1 VHLATALAELQRQVL
16 IIDLDA
22 NAGATRHFGIPPESY
37 LGTFEVLVG
46 LEQPEDVVIRHD
58 DDEVELPAH
67 VALMPANRKLEKVE
81 QALLSQNKFV
91 VLQDVLIRPQER
103 LKPMF
108 DYIFLDTA
116 PNAMAPTIAA
126 YKAADYFL
134 LSAIPDPF
142 AIAGLSDALMD
153 IEAARVHGNPR
164 LTLLAVILSMMDRR
178 TNQAK
183 TLRDYVQEKF
193 ALDGHE
199 SLKLATTIDRSTA
212 VPKAQRE
219 GKTLFETAPVYKVT
233 DQYRPLVREVELS
246 HLLRASIELFKR
258 GRDEIIEEARQP
270 PGLHR
275 PANVYRIAMASFERR
290 LARLLLAALRKTEP
304 LA

>member
-1 VHLATALAELQRQVL
+1 MPAYICAIGNQKGGVSKTTNCVHLATALAELQRQVL
-16 IIDLDA
+16 IVDLDA

-46 LEQPEDVVIRHD
+46 LEQPEDVLIRA
-58 DDEVELPAH
+58 DDEEVDLPAH

-81 QALLSQNKFV
+81 QALLSQNKFI
-91 VLQDVLIRPQER
+91 VLQDVLLKPLAR

-108 DYIFLDTA
+108 DYILLDTA

-126 YKAADYFL
+126 YKAAEYFL

-142 AIAGLSDALMD
+142 AIAGLSDALSD
-153 IEAARVHGNPR
+153 IEAARLHGNPQ
-164 LTLLAVILSMMDRR
+164 LTLLGVILSMMDRR
-178 TNQAK
+178 TNLAK

-199 SLKLATTIDRSTA
+199 SLKFATTIDRSTE

-219 GKTLFETAPVYKVT
+219 GKTLFATAPVHKVT
-233 DQYRPLVREVELS
+233 DQYRQLAREVELRL
-246 HLLRASIELFKR
+246 HKFD
-258 GRDEIIEEARQP
+258 GR
-270 PGLHR
+270 
-275 PANVYRIAMASFERR
+275 
-290 LARLLLAALRKTEP
+290 
-304 LA
+304 

>member
-1 VHLATALAELQRQVL
+1 MPAYLCAIGNQKGGVSKTTDCVHLATALAELQRRVL

-46 LEQPEDVVIRHD
+46 LEQPEDVLISA
-58 DDEVELPAH
+58 DDEEVDLPAH
-67 VALMPANRKLEKVE
+67 MSLMPANRKLEKVE

-91 VLQDVLIRPQER
+91 VLQDVLIKPLER
-103 LKPMF
+103 LKPLF

-116 PNAMAPTIAA
+116 PNATAPTIAA

-142 AIAGLSDALMD
+142 AIAGLSDALTD
-153 IEAARVHGNPR
+153 IEAARMHGNPQ
-164 LTLLAVILSMMDRR
+164 LTLLGVILSMMDRR
-178 TNQAK
+178 TNLAK

-199 SLKLATTIDRSTA
+199 SLKFATTIDRSTE

-219 GKTLFETAPVYKVT
+219 GKTLFQTNPVHKVT
-233 DQYRPLVREVELS
+233 DQYRHLAREVESRL
-246 HLLRASIELFKR
+246 HKFE
-258 GRDEIIEEARQP
+258 GR
-270 PGLHR
+270 
-275 PANVYRIAMASFERR
+275 
-290 LARLLLAALRKTEP
+290 
-304 LA
+304 

>member
-1 VHLATALAELQRQVL
+1 MPAYVCAIGNQKGGRLQNDQLSPSRHRHLATALAELQRRVL

-58 DDEVELPAH
+58 DDEVDLPAH

-91 VLQDVLIRPQER
+91 VLQDVLIKPLER
-103 LKPMF
+103 LKPLF

-126 YKAADYFL
+126 YKAADYFI
-134 LSAIPDPF
+134 LSAIPDQF
-142 AIAGLSDALMD
+142 AIAGLSDALTD
-153 IEAARVHGNPR
+153 IEAARLHGNPQ
-164 LTLLAVILSMMDRR
+164 LTLLGVILSMMDRR
-178 TNQAK
+178 TNLAK

-199 SLKLATTIDRSTA
+199 SLKFATTIDRSTE

-219 GKTLFETAPVYKVT
+219 GKTLFQTNSVHKVT
-233 DQYRPLVREVELS
+233 DQYRQLAREVELRL
-246 HLLRASIELFKR
+246 HKFA
-258 GRDEIIEEARQP
+258 GR
-270 PGLHR
+270 
-275 PANVYRIAMASFERR
+275 
-290 LARLLLAALRKTEP
+290 
-304 LA
+304 